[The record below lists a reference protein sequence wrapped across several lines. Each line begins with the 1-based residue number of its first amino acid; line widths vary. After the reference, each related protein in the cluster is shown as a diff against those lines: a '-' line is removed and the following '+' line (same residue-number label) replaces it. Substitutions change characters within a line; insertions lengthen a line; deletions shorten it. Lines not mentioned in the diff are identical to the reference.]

1 MVAMA
6 TEIAEIL
13 LDKITPSGL
22 SKGPTKPQFY
32 DSRHLETS
40 KQTMTTSNKTTRD
53 IGSVPIS
60 FIS

>member
-1 MVAMA
+1 MA
-6 TEIAEIL
+6 TVIAEIL
-13 LDKITPSGL
+13 LDKITPSDL
-22 SKGPTKPQFY
+22 SKGPIKPQFY
-32 DSRHLETS
+32 DSHLETS